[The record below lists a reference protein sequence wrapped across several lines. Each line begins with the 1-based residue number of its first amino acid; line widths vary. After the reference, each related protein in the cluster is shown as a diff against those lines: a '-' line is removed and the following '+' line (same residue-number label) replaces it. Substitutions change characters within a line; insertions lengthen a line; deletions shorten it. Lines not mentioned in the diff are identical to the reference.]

1 MFAAVCCPPCPD
13 CPPIAELVWL
23 NFSSSCHPHL
33 CKSAR
38 RRALTY
44 ATLIHSLII
53 VLGQSPPK
61 SLKPARCYGLHSA
74 RSRFPLFGCIALLSS
89 GLGLVV
95 RLEKGLQQG
104 LHRKE
109 AQHVATKVPCKVKVV
124 VLMFFVM
131 SVPGRCWV
139 RWGVFSDCGAV
150 LRGCW
155 ALQTLY
161 PEHSMSKASSSGLQG
176 PRA

>member
-1 MFAAVCCPPCPD
+1 MSSKTVSAKRFMPAGDGMVRSGGIVFAAVCCPPCPD
-13 CPPIAELVWL
+13 CPPIAGLVRL

-61 SLKPARCYGLHSA
+61 SLKPARCLTITVYGLHSA

-95 RLEKGLQQG
+95 RLEKGATTG
-104 LHRKE
+104 P
-109 AQHVATKVPCKVKVV
+109 AQKRSAACCHK
-124 VLMFFVM
+124 
-131 SVPGRCWV
+131 S
-139 RWGVFSDCGAV
+139 
-150 LRGCW
+150 
-155 ALQTLY
+155 AL
-161 PEHSMSKASSSGLQG
+161 
-176 PRA
+176 